1 MVIHLVYTHQEEK
14 PKQLLK
20 MLDAWLLKQ
29 LKHHLMKFFLQGVEL
44 KQIIWLFGQLFMVR
58 KNIL

>member
-1 MVIHLVYTHQEEK
+1 MEIHLVYTHQEEE

-20 MLDAWLLKQ
+20 MLDALLLKQ